1 MDNSTTAR
9 RLREQIAKFSGVV
22 SGGLGKVQ
30 ARFVCEMLY
39 GIQASESVMLSAV
52 ARTLQEPIRVKKTHE
67 RLVRQLERRGL
78 GRRLQSN
85 LLEQAARRVGTE
97 TLLVLDVSELTKRY
111 ARKMQ
116 YLCRVRDGT
125 DGEIK
130 PGYWTMN
137 VVATDLE
144 GEQLVPLYQK
154 LYSADAPGFESEN
167 IEMLTAID
175 AVCEHTAGRGIWVID
190 RSGDRREIIEP
201 MVKAQRRF
209 IIRLRGDRH
218 LVCAGRTSLAVDIA
232 QRCRC
237 PYAETV
243 VKGKGADRKLYHIS
257 FGYRRVKLPW
267 SERQLWMLVV
277 KGFGDS
283 PLMLLTTEALRRNR
297 KLLWSLARSYFRRW
311 SIEETIRYIKQ
322 CYALEN
328 VRVLR
333 YTSLQN
339 LYVLVLLA
347 AHFAC
352 AVLGFSAKL
361 QVMSGHLLKAAKRI
375 FDIPQFFYYALAD
388 GIKAIFARYP
398 GQPKPLSPPTR
409 AQLTLFPT

>member
-1 MDNSTTAR
+1 MDHSTAAR
-9 RLREQIAKFSGVV
+9 RLRGQIAKFSGVV
-22 SGGLGKVQ
+22 SRGLGKVQ
-30 ARFVCEMLY
+30 CRFVCEMLY
-39 GIQASESVMLSAV
+39 GIQASQSVMLSAV
-52 ARTLQEPIRVKKTHE
+52 ARTLQEPIPVKKTHE

-78 GRRLQSN
+78 GGRLQSN
-85 LLEQAARRVGTE
+85 LLEHAASRVGQD
-97 TLLVLDVSELTKRY
+97 TLLVLDVSEVTKRY

-116 YLCRVRDGT
+116 YLCQVRDGT
-125 DGEIK
+125 DGEIR

-137 VVATDLE
+137 VVATDMQ
-144 GEQLVPLYQK
+144 GTQLVPLYQK

-167 IEMLTAID
+167 IEMLTAMD
-175 AVCEHTAGRGIWVID
+175 AVCEHTAGGGIWVID
-190 RSGDRREIIEP
+190 RGGDRREIIEP
-201 MVKAQRRF
+201 MLNARRRF
-209 IIRLRGDRH
+209 IIRLQGARH
-218 LVCAGRTSLAVDIA
+218 LVCANKTMLAVDIA
-232 QRCRC
+232 HGCPC
-237 PYAETV
+237 PYAQTV
-243 VKGKGADRKLYHIS
+243 VKGKGADRKPYRIS

-277 KGFGDS
+277 KEFGDT

-297 KLLWSLARSYFRRW
+297 NLLWSVARSYFRRW

-322 CYALEN
+322 SYALEN

-352 AVLGFSAKL
+352 AVLALSAKL

-398 GQPKPLSPPTR
+398 GQPRPASRRTR